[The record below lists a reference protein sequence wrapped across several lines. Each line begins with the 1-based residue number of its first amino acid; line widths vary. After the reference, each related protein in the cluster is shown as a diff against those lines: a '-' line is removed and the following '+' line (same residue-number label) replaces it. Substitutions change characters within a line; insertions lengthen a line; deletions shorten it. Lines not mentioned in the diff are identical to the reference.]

1 MENVMG
7 ISSKTASS
15 LGELQKLSP
24 EESQSMSHVFLKS
37 LISGTA
43 PPEMSVSDEHEPLLR
58 GISTLLLEAGKNRCS
73 VELLAASLKEVGIE
87 PTEPTMR
94 SLLDLYATHRDTIV
108 AHMEATGIASPALVD
123 ISWRL
128 DYSVRSKHGG
138 RENLPMYFV
147 TLKVKD
153 RGITRDIE
161 IIASLEE
168 LQDLHGRVR
177 EAVAAA
183 PKVAI

>member
-1 MENVMG
+1 MG
-7 ISSKTASS
+7 LSAKCVSALS
-15 LGELQKLSP
+15 EVQKLSQ
-24 EESQSMSHVFLKS
+24 EEVQSLSTAFLRS
-37 LISGTA
+37 LINGTA
-43 PPEMSVSDEHEPLLR
+43 PPESVSDEHEPLLS
-58 GISTLLLEAGKNRCS
+58 GISTLLLEAGRNRCS
-73 VELLAASLKEVGIE
+73 VEMLIASLKELGIE
-87 PTEPTMR
+87 PSEPNMR
-94 SLLDLYATHRDTIV
+94 SIIDLYGSHGDTIV
-108 AHMEATGIASPALVD
+108 THLESTGIASPALVD

-153 RGITRDIE
+153 RGIVRDIE

-183 PKVAI
+183 PKVSI

>member
-1 MENVMG
+1 MG
-7 ISSKTASS
+7 LSAKCVSALS
-15 LGELQKLSP
+15 ELQKLSQ
-24 EESQSMSHVFLKS
+24 EESQSLCAHFLKS
-37 LISGTA
+37 LISGTS
-43 PPEMSVSDEHEPLLR
+43 PPDNIPNDQEPLLR

-73 VELLAASLKEVGIE
+73 VEMLAASLKELGID
-87 PTEPTMR
+87 PSEPTMR
-94 SLLDLYATHRDTIV
+94 SLTDLYGTHRETIV

-153 RGITRDIE
+153 RGIVRDIE

-183 PKVAI
+183 PKVTM